1 MGGLVTPPE
10 PIGGEDGPVA
20 PEPDWTYI
28 ASMVPTR
35 GNDADFKMRGFNNEP
50 LVVVFDDPVEASA
63 HAMKSG
69 WYPFMVE
76 RYPKG

>member
-1 MGGLVTPPE
+1 MSEPTGGADGPFVPE
-10 PIGGEDGPVA
+10 PVVA
-20 PEPDWTYI
+20 EQDWTYI
-28 ASMVPTR
+28 ASMVNTKT
-35 GNDADFKMRGFNNEP
+35 NDADYKTRMFNDEP
-50 LVVVFDDPVEASA
+50 LIVVFDDPVEASA